1 MVLLFLRFLIIAYLL
16 GLFVLLFMKLSHA
29 SKKNKGISSLFLF
42 PLLLCTKN
50 GRQTLL
56 DEVKKTKGE
65 E

>member
-56 DEVKKTKGE
+56 NEIKKTKGDE
-65 E
+65 

>member
-1 MVLLFLRFLIIAYLL
+1 MVLLFLRILIIAYLL

-56 DEVKKTKGE
+56 NEIKKTKGDE
-65 E
+65 

>member
-1 MVLLFLRFLIIAYLL
+1 MILLFLRLLIIVYLL

-50 GRQTLL
+50 GRKTLS
-56 DEVKKTKGE
+56 DEIKKTGE
-65 E
+65 EE

>member
-1 MVLLFLRFLIIAYLL
+1 MVLLFLRILIIAYLL
-16 GLFVLLFMKLSHA
+16 GLFILLFMKLSHA

-65 E
+65 